1 MRPLLAKILDA
12 QIFDQLWSVKYFA
25 WVRSF
30 SKMLHYVKF
39 TEDKALIFVI
49 LFEKCENDA
58 TLSLTVI
65 LTLIS
70 IAD

>member
-30 SKMLHYVKF
+30 SKIHYVKF
-39 TEDKALIFVI
+39 TEDKALVFVI
-49 LFEKCENDA
+49 LFEKCENGA